1 MKKLEELKVLL
12 VDDEEL
18 IRIVLKK
25 ALERFVKS
33 VDLAQNAKEALNL
46 FSANTYDIILTDMR
60 MPDVS
65 GEVLIKKIRAKDQE
79 IPIIVISAYD
89 ARELPELDQNLIQG
103 MQKKPIAPTQ
113 IKKAF
118 EEIFSA

>member
-1 MKKLEELKVLL
+1 MKKIEELNVLL

-25 ALERFVKS
+25 ALERFVNR

-46 FSANTYDIILTDMR
+46 FNSESYDIVLTDIR
-60 MPDVS
+60 MPDMS
-65 GEVLIKKIRAKDQE
+65 GDTLIKKIRVKNQE

-89 ARELPELDQNLIQG
+89 PQEFPDLDTSLIQG
-103 MQKKPIAPTQ
+103 IQKKPIAPTQ

-118 EEIFSA
+118 EKIFST

>member
-1 MKKLEELKVLL
+1 MKKIAELNVLL

-25 ALERFVKS
+25 ALERFVNR

-46 FSANTYDIILTDMR
+46 FNTQSYDIVLTDIR

-65 GEVLIKKIRAKDQE
+65 GDMLIKKIRAKNAE

-89 ARELPELDQNLIQG
+89 AQEFPDLDTSLIRG
-103 MQKKPIAPTQ
+103 IQKKPIAPTQ